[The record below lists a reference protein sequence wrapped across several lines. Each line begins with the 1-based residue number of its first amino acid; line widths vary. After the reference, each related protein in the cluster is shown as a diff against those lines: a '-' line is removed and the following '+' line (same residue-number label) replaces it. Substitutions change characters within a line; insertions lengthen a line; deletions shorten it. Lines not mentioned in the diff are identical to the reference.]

1 MKVEGKRVLLT
12 GATGGLG
19 RAIAHGLAGRGG
31 HLILTSRK
39 REELDQLAI
48 DLPGDKHSVIV
59 SDLAEEGEAERL
71 ANEAADID
79 ILVANAALPGSG
91 RLDGF
96 SAAEI
101 ARAVR
106 VNLEAPMI
114 LARLLV
120 PAMADR
126 GEGHLVFVSSLS
138 GKAASPRA
146 SIYNATKFGLR
157 GFSLALRQDLI
168 VDRTGVGASVVM
180 PGFIRDA
187 GMFADSGAPAPKGA
201 GTATPEQ
208 VSDGV
213 LSAIEQNRAEV
224 AVAPIQ
230 LRFMAH
236 FAHFFPRIA
245 ARSQQGGGA
254 KLADKLAAGQTDKR

>member
-1 MKVEGKRVLLT
+1 MRIEGKRVLLT

-19 RAIAHGLAGRGG
+19 RAIAKGLAGRGAKVT
-31 HLILTSRK
+31 LSSRK
-39 REELDQLAI
+39 RDELDALAAE
-48 DLPGDKHSVIV
+48 LPGDGHSVIV
-59 SDLAEEGEAERL
+59 SDLAEEGAAQRL
-71 ANEAADID
+71 ADEAGDVD

-91 RLDGF
+91 RIEGF
-96 SAAEI
+96 GADEI

-120 PAMADR
+120 PAMAAR
-126 GEGHLVFVSSLS
+126 HEGHLVFVSSLS

-157 GFSLALRQDLI
+157 GFTLALRQDLV
-168 VDRTGVGASVVM
+168 VDDTGIGASVVM
-180 PGFIRDA
+180 PGFVRDA

-213 LSAIEQNRAEV
+213 ISAIEKNRAEV

-230 LRFMAH
+230 LRAMAH
-236 FAHFFPRIA
+236 LAHFFPRVA
-245 ARSQQGGGA
+245 ARTQQGSGA

>member
-1 MKVEGKRVLLT
+1 MRVDGKRVLLT

-19 RAIAHGLAGRGG
+19 RAIAHGLAGRGAQ
-31 HLILTSRK
+31 LVLSSRK
-39 REELDQLAI
+39 REELDQLAL
-48 DLPGDKHSVIV
+48 DLPGDQHAAVV
-59 SDLAEEGEAERL
+59 SDLAEEGAAERL
-71 ANEAADID
+71 IDEAGDID

-91 RLDGF
+91 RIEAF
-96 SAAEI
+96 SPDEV

-114 LARLLV
+114 MARLLI
-120 PAMADR
+120 PKLAAKH
-126 GEGHLVFVSSLS
+126 EGHLVFVSSLS

-157 GFSLALRQDLI
+157 GFTLALRQDLI
-168 VDRTGVGASVVM
+168 VDGTGVGASVVM

-208 VSDGV
+208 VADGV

-230 LRFMAH
+230 LRAMAH
-236 FAHFFPRIA
+236 FAHFFPRLA
-245 ARSQQGGGA
+245 ARSQQGSGA